1 MSVINSVKDD
11 RKMHIKRQK
20 LHSVRAVSGRSRGFT
35 LVEIMIVVGIIGVI
49 LAIAAPTWMQQRLI
63 SRWRACQEN
72 LSKIDGAKE
81 QWAMERNEP
90 ASASPA
96 WTDLVQADGGGYLK
110 KQPVCPGGGEYRINS
125 VSVAASCTITEPLDH
140 NAK

>member
-1 MSVINSVKDD
+1 MNFKQPNIHPNS
-11 RKMHIKRQK
+11 
-20 LHSVRAVSGRSRGFT
+20 AVSGRSRGFT

-49 LAIAAPTWMQQRLI
+49 LAIAAPTWMQQRHI

-90 ASASPA
+90 ASSSPT
-96 WTDLVQADGGGYLK
+96 WGDLAPADGSGFLK
-110 KQPVCPGGGEYRINS
+110 AQPVCPGGGTYQINS
-125 VSVAASCTITEPLDH
+125 ISVAAVCTITEPLDH
-140 NAK
+140 NSK